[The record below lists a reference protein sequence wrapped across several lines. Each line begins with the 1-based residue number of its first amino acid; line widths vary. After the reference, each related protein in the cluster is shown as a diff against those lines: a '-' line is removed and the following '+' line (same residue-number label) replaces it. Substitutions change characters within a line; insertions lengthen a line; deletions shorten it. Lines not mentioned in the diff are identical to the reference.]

1 MPLTDGFPIF
11 LVGLFFFFHFT
22 HDVFTVDKSF
32 ETTNYRKKV
41 LLLAFSKE
49 ATNLQRAGRPVTSL
63 NNKVYINYQAV

>member
-1 MPLTDGFPIF
+1 MPLTDGFPIL

-41 LLLAFSKE
+41 LFLAFSKDV
-49 ATNLQRAGRPVTSL
+49 TNVQRADCLLSRL
-63 NNKVYINYQAV
+63 HHYQTV